1 MRKRRR
7 TPRTSATFTS
17 RSKRVSTS
25 CTTGA
30 IAAAAARKRRPRGVP
45 LRERGSVNR
54 LRGEPERVRK
64 YARSRSSAAR
74 IRAGSS
80 AASRSSWARSRAT
93 SAKGP
98 LSHGPSSS
106 TRRNVVRIPPRRS
119 ARLATAPRHAPA
131 AVESRGT
138 PRSTRPSAA
147 ATAVR
152 RWSRWV
158 TANRTRHGPS
168 CASSMATSGS
178 SCAAALPVTSVRS
191 TACATMCGTSVS
203 SATAKPGS
211 RSASSGNS
219 RSSDRQKASM
229 VLIVISP
236 SRSRSSRQRASPARE
251 RAASCFNSSTI
262 RSRISAAACRVKVIA
277 STFSGAIPAR
287 NRFR

>member
-1 MRKRRR
+1 MRKRRC
-7 TPRTSATFTS
+7 TPRASARFTS

-30 IAAAAARKRRPRGVP
+30 SAAAAARKRLPRGVP
-45 LRERGSVNR
+45 PGRRGSVNR
-54 LRGEPERVRK
+54 LRGAPERVRK

-74 IRAGSS
+74 MRAGSRS
-80 AASRSSWARSRAT
+80 ASRPRPARSRAT
-93 SAKGP
+93 TANDP
-98 LSHGPSSS
+98 LSDGPSSS
-106 TRRNVVRIPPRRS
+106 TRRKLLRIPPTRS
-119 ARLATAPRHAPA
+119 ARLAAAARHAPA
-131 AVESRGT
+131 AVESRGA
-138 PRSTRPSAA
+138 PRRTRPRAA
-147 ATAVR
+147 DTAVR
-152 RWSRWV
+152 RCSRWV
-158 TANRTRHGPS
+158 TATRTRHGPS

-178 SCAAALPVTSVRS
+178 SCATALPVTSVRS
-191 TACATMCGTSVS
+191 TACRARCGISVS

-211 RSASSGNS
+211 RSASRGNS
-219 RSSDRQKASM
+219 RSSERQKASM

-277 STFSGAIPAR
+277 STFRGSTPAR